1 MKIVSSI
8 NQLCAGFSFCRQ
20 SLSMS
25 ATASHTAYSRPYMTV
40 DVFTQAALLG
50 NPVAVVL
57 NADGLSDAQ
66 MQAFA
71 RWTNLSE
78 TTFVMQPS
86 AEGEAAGADYLLRIF
101 TPAGELAFAGHPTLG
116 SCHAWLAQGGQPHNP
131 DQVLQECK
139 KGLVPITAKG
149 HGSLFF
155 EAPSLESNEVSEA
168 EIAPVLQA
176 LGLEREQLLMARSL
190 YNGSPWLGLLLDH
203 PDTVLG
209 VEPDFAALKKLGAKA
224 GLAAIYEAEDDAP
237 LIGRSS
243 REARAFAKQAEEA
256 TQEKLTSTQP
266 RLEVRA
272 LVGETSSEDP
282 VTGSL
287 NAALAQ
293 WLTGEGLLQA
303 PYIAAQGV
311 CVGRDGQVHIQTGS
325 NGKLWVGG
333 HTVTVVS
340 GSVLL

>member
-1 MKIVSSI
+1 
-8 NQLCAGFSFCRQ
+8 
-20 SLSMS
+20 MS
-25 ATASHTAYSRPYMTV
+25 ANASTRPISRPYMTV
-40 DVFTQAALLG
+40 DVFTQNALLG
-50 NPVAVVL
+50 NPVAVML

-86 AEGEAAGADYLLRIF
+86 AQGLAAGADYLLRIF

-116 SCHAWLAQGGQPHNP
+116 SCHAWLAQGGQPRNAEH
-131 DQVLQECK
+131 VLQECK
-139 KGLVPITAKG
+139 KGLVPIAASAQG
-149 HGSLFF
+149 ALFF
-155 EAPSLESNEVSEA
+155 EAPSLDSQEVA
-168 EIAPVLQA
+168 EEELAPVLQA
-176 LGLEREQLLMARSL
+176 LGLAREQLLMARRL
-190 YNGSPWLGLLLDH
+190 YNGSPWLGLLLDE

-256 TQEKLTSTQP
+256 AQEKMSATQP

-272 LVGETSSEDP
+272 LIGDTASEDP

-293 WLTGEGLLQA
+293 WLTGEGLLQT

-311 CVGRDGQVHIQTGS
+311 CVGRDGQVHVQTDS

-333 HTVTVVS
+333 QTVTVVS

>member
-1 MKIVSSI
+1 
-8 NQLCAGFSFCRQ
+8 
-20 SLSMS
+20 MS
-25 ATASHTAYSRPYMTV
+25 APASHTAHSRPTMTV
-40 DVFTQAALLG
+40 DVFTQTALRG

-57 NADGLSDAQ
+57 HADGLSDAQ

-71 RWTNLSE
+71 GWTNLSE
-78 TTFVMQPS
+78 TTFVLQPT
-86 AEGEAAGADYLLRIF
+86 AEGQAAGADYQLRIF

-116 SCHAWLAQGGQPHNP
+116 SCHAWLAQGGQPRSAAHI
-131 DQVLQECK
+131 LQECK
-139 KGLVPITAKG
+139 KGLIPITASAQG
-149 HGSLFF
+149 ALFF
-155 EAPSLESNEVSEA
+155 EAPSLDSQAVSET
-168 EIAPVLQA
+168 ELAPVLQA
-176 LGLEREQLLMARSL
+176 LGLVREQLRMARRL
-190 YNGSPWLGLLLDH
+190 HNGSPWLGLLLDH

-224 GLAAIYEAEDDAP
+224 GLAAIYEPEEAA

-256 TQEKLTSTQP
+256 AQGKSVSSQP
-266 RLEVRA
+266 QLEVRA
-272 LVGETSSEDP
+272 LIGETTSEDP

-293 WLTGEGLLQA
+293 WLTGEGLLQT

-311 CVGRDGQVHIQTGS
+311 CVGRDGQVHVQTGS
-325 NGKLWVGG
+325 NGQLWVGG

-340 GSVLL
+340 GSALL

>member
-1 MKIVSSI
+1 
-8 NQLCAGFSFCRQ
+8 
-20 SLSMS
+20 
-25 ATASHTAYSRPYMTV
+25 MTV
-40 DVFTQAALLG
+40 DVFTNTALLG

-57 NADGLSDAQ
+57 GADGLSDAQ

-78 TTFVMQPS
+78 TTFVLQPTP
-86 AEGEAAGADYLLRIF
+86 EGLAAGADYRLRIF

-116 SCHAWLAQGGQPHNP
+116 SCHAWLAQGGQPRNP
-131 DQVLQECK
+131 EQVLQECK
-139 KGLVPITAKG
+139 KGLIPITASAQG
-149 HGSLFF
+149 ALFF
-155 EAPSLESNEVSEA
+155 EAPSLDSQEISE
-168 EIAPVLQA
+168 EELAPVLQA

-190 YNGSPWLGLLLDH
+190 HNGSPWLGLLLDH

-209 VEPDFAALKKLGAKA
+209 VEPDFAALKRLGAKA
-224 GLAAIYEAEDDAP
+224 GLAAIHEAEEEAP

-256 TQEKLTSTQP
+256 AQGKTNSSPPQ
-266 RLEVRA
+266 LEVRA
-272 LVGETSSEDP
+272 LIGETNSEDP

-293 WLTGEGLLQA
+293 WLTGEGLLNT

-311 CVGRDGQVHIQTGS
+311 CVGRDGQVHVQTGA

-333 HTVTVVS
+333 HTVTVTS
-340 GSVLL
+340 GRVLL

>member
-1 MKIVSSI
+1 
-8 NQLCAGFSFCRQ
+8 
-20 SLSMS
+20 MS
-25 ATASHTAYSRPYMTV
+25 APAPTLAHASPIARPYMTV
-40 DVFTQAALLG
+40 DVFTQTALLG

-57 NADGLSDAQ
+57 QADGLSDAQ

-86 AEGEAAGADYLLRIF
+86 AEGKAAGADYLLRIF

-116 SCHAWLAQGGQPHNP
+116 SCHAWLAQGGQPRKA

-139 KGLVPITAKG
+139 KGLVPITASPQG
-149 HGSLFF
+149 ALFF
-155 EAPSLESNEVSEA
+155 EAPSLDSQEVSEA
-168 EIAPVLQA
+168 ELAPILKA
-176 LGLEREQLLMARSL
+176 LGLERDQLLMARSL
-190 YNGSPWLGLLLDH
+190 NNGSPWLGLLLDH
-203 PDTVLG
+203 TDTVLG
-209 VEPDFAALKKLGAKA
+209 VEPDFAALQELGAKA
-224 GLAAIYEAEDDAP
+224 GLVALYEAEDDAP

-243 REARAFAKQAEEA
+243 REARAFAKQAAEA
-256 TQEKLTSTQP
+256 GQEKTSSEQP
-266 RLEVRA
+266 RMEVRA
-272 LVGETSSEDP
+272 LIGETTSEDP

-311 CVGRDGQVHIQTGS
+311 CVGRDGQVHVQTS
-325 NGKLWVGG
+325 ADGKLKVGG
-333 HTVTVVS
+333 HTVTVTS
-340 GSVLL
+340 GTVLL

>member
-1 MKIVSSI
+1 
-8 NQLCAGFSFCRQ
+8 
-20 SLSMS
+20 MS
-25 ATASHTAYSRPYMTV
+25 ATASIALSRPTMTV
-40 DVFTQAALLG
+40 DVFTQTALLG

-57 NADGLSDAQ
+57 GADGLSDAQ
-66 MQAFA
+66 MQAYA

-78 TTFVMQPS
+78 TTFVMQPTP
-86 AEGEAAGADYLLRIF
+86 EGLAAGADYQLRIF

-116 SCHAWLAQGGQPHNP
+116 SCHAWLAHGGQPRNP
-131 DQVLQECK
+131 DQVLQQCK
-139 KGLVPITAKG
+139 KGLVPITANTQG
-149 HGSLFF
+149 ALFF
-155 EAPSLESNEVSEA
+155 EAPSLDSQAVSE
-168 EIAPVLQA
+168 EELAPVLQA
-176 LGLEREQLLMARSL
+176 LGLERDQLLMARHL
-190 YNGSPWLGLLLDH
+190 HNGSPWLGLLLDD

-224 GLAAIYEAEDDAP
+224 GLAAIYEPEEAA

-256 TQEKLTSTQP
+256 AQGKSASSLPQ
-266 RLEVRA
+266 LEVRA
-272 LVGETSSEDP
+272 LIGETTSEDP

-311 CVGRDGQVHIQTGS
+311 CVGRDGQVLVEARA
-325 NGKLWVGG
+325 NGQLWVGG

>member
-1 MKIVSSI
+1 
-8 NQLCAGFSFCRQ
+8 
-20 SLSMS
+20 
-25 ATASHTAYSRPYMTV
+25 MTV
-40 DVFTQAALLG
+40 DVFTHTALLG

-57 NADGLSDAQ
+57 GADGLSDAQ

-78 TTFVMQPS
+78 TTFVLQPS
-86 AEGEAAGADYLLRIF
+86 TAALAAGADYQLRIF

-116 SCHAWLAQGGQPHNP
+116 SCHAWLAQGGQPRNP

-139 KGLVPITAKG
+139 KGLVPITASAQG
-149 HGSLFF
+149 ALFF
-155 EAPSLESNEVSEA
+155 ESPSLDSQEVPEA
-168 EIAPVLQA
+168 ELAPVLQA
-176 LGLEREQLLMARSL
+176 LGLAREQLLMARRL

-203 PDTVLG
+203 PDTVLA
-209 VEPDFAALKKLGAKA
+209 VEPDFGTLRKLDAKA
-224 GLAAIYEAEDDAP
+224 GLAAIYEEQEDAP

-256 TQEKLTSTQP
+256 AQGKSASSLPQ
-266 RLEVRA
+266 LEVRA
-272 LVGETSSEDP
+272 LIGETASEDP

-293 WLTGEGLLQA
+293 WLTGEGLLQT

-311 CVGRDGQVHIQTGS
+311 CVGRDGQVHVQTGD

-333 HTVTVVS
+333 HTITVTS
-340 GSVLL
+340 GHMLL

>member
-1 MKIVSSI
+1 
-8 NQLCAGFSFCRQ
+8 
-20 SLSMS
+20 MS
-25 ATASHTAYSRPYMTV
+25 ASAHTSPLSRPYMTV
-40 DVFTQAALLG
+40 DVFTHTALLG

-57 NADGLSDAQ
+57 GADGLSDAQ

-78 TTFVMQPS
+78 TTFVLQPTP
-86 AEGEAAGADYLLRIF
+86 EGLAAGADYQLRIF

-116 SCHAWLAQGGQPHNP
+116 SCHAWLAQGGQPRNP
-131 DQVLQECK
+131 EQVLQECR
-139 KGLVPITAKG
+139 KGLVAIGCDAQG
-149 HGSLFF
+149 ALFF
-155 EAPSLESNEVSEA
+155 EAPSLDSQEISE
-168 EIAPVLQA
+168 EELAPVLQA
-176 LGLEREQLLMARSL
+176 LGLQREQLLMARSL
-190 YNGSPWLGLLLDH
+190 YNGSPWLGMLLDH
-203 PDTVLG
+203 PDTVLS
-209 VEPDFAALKKLGAKA
+209 VEPDFGALKKLGAKA
-224 GLAAIYEAEDDAP
+224 GLAAIYEVAEDAP

-256 TQEKLTSTQP
+256 AQEKVTSAQP

-272 LVGETSSEDP
+272 LIGDTASEDP

-293 WLTGEGLLQA
+293 WLTGEGLLQT

-311 CVGRDGQVHIQTGS
+311 CVGRDGQVHVQTAA

-333 HTVTVVS
+333 HTVTVTS
-340 GSVLL
+340 GRVLL

>member
-1 MKIVSSI
+1 
-8 NQLCAGFSFCRQ
+8 
-20 SLSMS
+20 MS
-25 ATASHTAYSRPYMTV
+25 ANVSTSPLSRPTMTV
-40 DVFTQAALLG
+40 DVFTQTSLLG

-78 TTFVMQPS
+78 TTFVMRPS
-86 AEGEAAGADYLLRIF
+86 AEGLAAGADYLLRIF

-116 SCHAWLAQGGQPHNP
+116 SCHAWLAQGGQPRNP

-139 KGLVPITAKG
+139 KGLVPITVNAQG
-149 HGSLFF
+149 ALFF
-155 EAPSLESNEVSEA
+155 EAPSLDSQEVTE
-168 EIAPVLQA
+168 EELAPVLQA
-176 LGLEREQLLMARSL
+176 LGLAREQLLMARRL
-190 YNGSPWLGLLLDH
+190 HNGSPWLGLLLDE

-209 VEPDFAALKKLGAKA
+209 VEPDFAALKKLDAKA

-237 LIGRSS
+237 LIGQSS

-256 TQEKLTSTQP
+256 AQEKMADTPPL
-266 RLEVRA
+266 LEVRA

-293 WLTGEGLLQA
+293 WLTGEGLLQV

-311 CVGRDGQVHIQTGS
+311 CVGRDGLVHVQTGS
-325 NGKLWVGG
+325 TGKLWVGG
-333 HTVTVVS
+333 HTVTVVI

>member
-1 MKIVSSI
+1 
-8 NQLCAGFSFCRQ
+8 
-20 SLSMS
+20 
-25 ATASHTAYSRPYMTV
+25 MTV
-40 DVFTQAALLG
+40 DVFTQTALLG

-57 NADGLSDAQ
+57 NADGLSDAK

-78 TTFVMQPS
+78 TTFVMRPS
-86 AEGEAAGADYLLRIF
+86 ADGLAAGADYLLRIF

-116 SCHAWLAQGGQPHNP
+116 SCHAWLAQGGQPRNP

-139 KGLVPITAKG
+139 KGLIPITASAPG
-149 HGSLFF
+149 ALFF
-155 EAPSLESNEVSEA
+155 EAPSLDSQDVSEA
-168 EIAPVLQA
+168 ELALVLQA
-176 LGLEREQLLMARSL
+176 LGLERDQLLMARRL
-190 YNGSPWLGLLLDH
+190 HNGSPWLGLLLDH
-203 PDTVLG
+203 PDTVLS
-209 VEPDFAALKKLGAKA
+209 VEPDFGALKKLGTKA
-224 GLAAIYEAEDDAP
+224 GLAAIYELEEDAP

-256 TQEKLTSTQP
+256 AHEKVTSAQP
-266 RLEVRA
+266 CLEVRA
-272 LVGETSSEDP
+272 LVGETASEDP

-293 WLTGEGLLQA
+293 WLTGEGLLQT

-311 CVGRDGQVHIQTGS
+311 CVGRDGQVHVQTGA

-333 HTVTVVS
+333 HTVTVTS
-340 GSVLL
+340 GRVML

>member
-1 MKIVSSI
+1 
-8 NQLCAGFSFCRQ
+8 
-20 SLSMS
+20 MS
-25 ATASHTAYSRPYMTV
+25 ATASITLSRPAMTV
-40 DVFTQAALLG
+40 DVFTQTALLG

-57 NADGLSDAQ
+57 GADGLNDAQ
-66 MQAFA
+66 MQAYA

-78 TTFVMQPS
+78 TTFVMQPTPDS
-86 AEGEAAGADYLLRIF
+86 LAAGADYQLRIF

-116 SCHAWLAQGGQPHNP
+116 SCHAWLAHGGQPRNP
-131 DQVLQECK
+131 DQVLQQCK
-139 KGLVPITAKG
+139 KGLVPIIANTQGA
-149 HGSLFF
+149 LFF
-155 EAPSLESNEVSEA
+155 EAPSLESQAVSE
-168 EIAPVLQA
+168 EELPPVLQA
-176 LGLEREQLLMARSL
+176 LGLAREQLLMARHL
-190 YNGSPWLGLLLDH
+190 HNGSPWLGLLLDD
-203 PDTVLG
+203 PDTVLD

-224 GLAAIYEAEDDAP
+224 GLAAIYEPEKAA

-256 TQEKLTSTQP
+256 AQGKSASSQP
-266 RLEVRA
+266 QLEVRA
-272 LVGETSSEDP
+272 LIGETTSEDP

-311 CVGRDGQVHIQTGS
+311 CVGRDGQVHVQTGS

-333 HTVTVVS
+333 PTVTVTS
-340 GSVLL
+340 GRVRL

>member
-1 MKIVSSI
+1 
-8 NQLCAGFSFCRQ
+8 
-20 SLSMS
+20 MS
-25 ATASHTAYSRPYMTV
+25 APALIAPSSRPYMTV
-40 DVFTQAALLG
+40 DVFTQTALLG

-71 RWTNLSE
+71 CWTNLSE
-78 TTFVMQPS
+78 TTFVLHPS
-86 AEGEAAGADYLLRIF
+86 AEGQAAGADYLLRIF

-116 SCHAWLAQGGQPHNP
+116 SCHSWLAQGGQPRNSE
-131 DQVLQECK
+131 QVLQECK
-139 KGLVPITAKG
+139 KGLVPITASAQG
-149 HGSLFF
+149 ALFF
-155 EAPSLESNEVSEA
+155 EAPSLDSQAVSE
-168 EIAPVLQA
+168 EELTPVLQA
-176 LGLEREQLLMARSL
+176 LSLEREQLLMARRL

-209 VEPDFAALKKLGAKA
+209 VEPDFAALKKLNAKA
-224 GLAAIYEAEDDAP
+224 GLAAFYEAEEDVP

-256 TQEKLTSTQP
+256 AQGKPSAISP
-266 RLEVRA
+266 SMEVRA
-272 LVGETSSEDP
+272 LIGETTSEDP

-293 WLTGEGLLQA
+293 WLTGEGLLQT

-311 CVGRDGQVHIQTGS
+311 CVGRDGQVHVQTGS
-325 NGKLWVGG
+325 NSKLWVGG

-340 GSVLL
+340 GAVLL